1 MENNSGL
8 IYILTNPSF
17 PNYVKI
23 GKTTNL
29 DQRLR
34 SLNNP
39 SCLPFSF
46 RVYATYKVE
55 SGLDKVENS
64 IHNLIDKINYELRAR
79 EMTEAGKLR
88 EREFFAL
95 DGESAYEIIR
105 EIALLRGDKNNLI
118 KQKQTKKE
126 RQEEEIAKI
135 VQEIAE
141 RKKPLTFKEYGI
153 EIGSELVFVD
163 DPLVRATVV
172 SQKQVEYEGKRYS
185 LSALAAKLLV
195 KYRGRKESTPAQGPL
210 YFKYQGTIVADLRK
224 D

>member
-1 MENNSGL
+1 M
-8 IYILTNPSF
+8 TNPSF

-95 DGESAYEIIR
+95 DGERAYEIIR
-105 EIALLRGDKNNLI
+105 EIALLRGDENNLI
-118 KQKQTKKE
+118 KQKQTKK
-126 RQEEEIAKI
+126 RDK
-135 VQEIAE
+135 
-141 RKKPLTFKEYGI
+141 RKRLQKLFK
-153 EIGSELVFVD
+153 
-163 DPLVRATVV
+163 
-172 SQKQVEYEGKRYS
+172 K
-185 LSALAAKLLV
+185 
-195 KYRGRKESTPAQGPL
+195 
-210 YFKYQGTIVADLRK
+210 
-224 D
+224 